1 MIKVIGICL
10 VIGASSGIGY
20 LMSLSLTKRHQQLKT
35 IRRLLLFLKGEISYG
50 KSTLPE
56 ALDQIGQKLP
66 EPFHLFLTEVA
77 RKACQYDG
85 RTFQELFAEGVDEH
99 LSSSSL
105 TPKDKESLK
114 QIGQYL
120 GYLDIAMQI
129 STLELYQQ
137 ELELELKEIEA
148 TIPAKKRIYQ
158 SLGVMG
164 GLFLAIAL
172 A

>member
-1 MIKVIGICL
+1 M
-10 VIGASSGIGY
+10 IGASSGIGY
-20 LMSLSLTKRHQQLKT
+20 LMSLSLTKRYQQLKT
-35 IRRLLLFLKGEISYG
+35 IRRLIIFLKGEISYG

-56 ALDQIGQKLP
+56 ALEQISRKLP
-66 EPFHLFLTEVA
+66 EPFNIFLTEVA
-77 RKACQYDG
+77 KEACRYDG
-85 RTFQELFAEGVDEH
+85 RTFEELFSEGVDEH
-99 LSSSSL
+99 LSSSNL

-137 ELELELKEIEA
+137 ELELEVKEIEN

>member
-1 MIKVIGICL
+1 
-10 VIGASSGIGY
+10 
-20 LMSLSLTKRHQQLKT
+20 
-35 IRRLLLFLKGEISYG
+35 
-50 KSTLPE
+50 
-56 ALDQIGQKLP
+56 
-66 EPFHLFLTEVA
+66 
-77 RKACQYDG
+77 
-85 RTFQELFAEGVDEH
+85 
-99 LSSSSL
+99 
-105 TPKDKESLK
+105 
-114 QIGQYL
+114 
-120 GYLDIAMQI
+120 MQI